1 MTLIKS
7 KEKACK
13 GTGKAKGEGCGNTT
27 LYRRNGLCNKCYPSW
42 YFSTEKGKQRVLAKA
57 HKEVKEE
64 ENKEW
69 RERKAAINNKG
80 SMNSAD
86 IYFSRYIRLLHS
98 EDGLCT
104 CYTCGMVLPIKE
116 IENGHFM
123 KREHKTTRYHENN
136 CRPQCKTC
144 NGDTKHNGKQLEFEE
159 NLINEIGITEVYE
172 IKALSKQTVN
182 ASAKFFRDISDQYR
196 IKVNELQKKLGVKFW

>member
-1 MTLIKS
+1 MTLIKP

-13 GTGKAKGEGCGNTT
+13 KCKTLTMYRKNGFCMSCYKDWLLNTEEGKKKFE
-27 LYRRNGLCNKCYPSW
+27 RSKI
-42 YFSTEKGKQRVLAKA
+42 QA
-57 HKEVKEE
+57 HKNVEKE

-80 SMNSAD
+80 SMTSAD

-104 CYTCGMVLPIKE
+104 CYTCGKVLPIKE

-159 NLINEIGITEVYE
+159 NLINEIGITEVYN

-182 ASAKFFRDISDQYR
+182 ANAKFFRDISDQYR
-196 IKVNELQKKLGVKFW
+196 IKVNELQKKLGVKIW